1 MSSWKAIRRRAGRK
15 ERWLWFNPCMCRI
28 NQWLIPFATQ
38 KVLAFVL
45 RFVWNVLQM
54 YERVEG
60 KSCSCEYAST
70 DQEIGK
76 MRLEPQK
83 INLHRDLLVML
94 TTWIFD
100 TLSIG
105 YYRIILEISAPLPT
119 DTNNMQ
125 GFESIHPDEHRQVFL
140 DCSVEGQ
147 PDPEITWYKVRMSS
161 NRPRLIKTRFR

>member
-1 MSSWKAIRRRAGRK
+1 MKVVHLAVHRYIS
-15 ERWLWFNPCMCRI
+15 RI

-94 TTWIFD
+94 TTWIFWHVD
-100 TLSIG
+100 HWLLSYNSRNFWPVAG
-105 YYRIILEISAPLPT
+105 RYQQHARVRVHPSGWAPSGLPGLLGGGT
-119 DTNNMQ
+119 AGPWDHLVQ
-125 GFESIHPDEHRQVFL
+125 GEDEFESPKAHKD
-140 DCSVEGQ
+140 
-147 PDPEITWYKVRMSS
+147 
-161 NRPRLIKTRFR
+161 